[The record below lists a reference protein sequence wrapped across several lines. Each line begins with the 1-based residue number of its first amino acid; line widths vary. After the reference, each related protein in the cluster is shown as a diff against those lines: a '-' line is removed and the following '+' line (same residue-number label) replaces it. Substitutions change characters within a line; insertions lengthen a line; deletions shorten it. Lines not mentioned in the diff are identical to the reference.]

1 MKLSGL
7 TELATS
13 RDVVEMF
20 GGYNHNLRIANSD
33 FYDMENL
40 TSDAYPLMAT
50 RGKRGNVKE
59 FESSCE
65 GIIAKGKLA
74 YIDGKNLVY
83 GDMPHTIDNLL
94 DEEKLDGRK
103 RQLVS
108 YGAYLIIFPE
118 GIMFNTETGKID
130 YLEAHYESPTI
141 EDENGNK
148 VGSEVK
154 FEICT
159 LESSTNKEE
168 LVYDSQLDAP
178 ANPSNGDYWLDISS
192 TPNSLKM
199 YSSTSQMWVS
209 VPTCY
214 VKITATNIG
223 KQFEIYDGVTISGC
237 TAPGTDDLNNT
248 MVIWDKGEHYI
259 TVIGVLQEMQTQTD
273 TITVERKIPTMDFI
287 TESENRLWGCH
298 YGIID
303 DKPVNEIYACKLGD
317 AKNWNCFMGI
327 ASDSY
332 AVSLGS
338 DGVFTGAIT
347 LRGSPLFFKE
357 NCIHKI
363 YGNLPS
369 NYQVLTTNCRGV
381 QRGSEKSLAIVNE
394 VLFYKSATDVCAYDG
409 SMPSSVS
416 ENLGSVRYSDAVAGT
431 LDGKYY
437 ISMKDTSDKWN
448 LFVFD
453 TIKNMWHREDNTHV
467 KYFSTLGTDLYFVTD
482 DNKLMT
488 TTGTGDTKEGK
499 FKWFAETGSIGYSYP
514 DNKYLSK
521 LNVRMNLDIDSSVA
535 LYIQYDSFGEWERKW
550 TMNGMGT
557 KSFTIPIIPKR
568 CDHFKLRFEGE
579 GDCKIFSIAKVL
591 EMGSDV

>member
-59 FESSCE
+59 LSSCE

-74 YIDGKNLVY
+74 YLEGKKLVY
-83 GDMPHTIDNLL
+83 GDKEHVIDDLW
-94 DEEKLDGRK
+94 DEEKLNGRK

-108 YGAYLIIFPE
+108 FGAYLIIFPD
-118 GIMFNTETGKID
+118 GIMYDTVNDKWER
-130 YLEAHYESPTI
+130 LEAHYVSSGT
-141 EDENGNK
+141 
-148 VGSEVK
+148 VK
-154 FEICT
+154 FEMCNM
-159 LESSTNKEE
+159 ESST
-168 LVYDSQLDAP
+168 LTYVSQSEAP
-178 ANPSNGDYWLDISS
+178 ADPTNGQYWLDISS

-199 YSSTSQMWVS
+199 YSSTSQSWVS

-214 VKITATNIG
+214 VKITADRIG
-223 KQFEIYDGVTISGC
+223 EQFEIYDGVKISGC

-259 TVIGVLQEMQTQTD
+259 TVIGVIQGTQTQTD
-273 TITVERKIPTMDFI
+273 PIKVDREIPTMDFI

-317 AKNWNCFMGI
+317 AKNWNCFMKI

-332 AVSLGS
+332 VVSLGS

-357 NCIHKI
+357 NCIHKV

-416 ENLGSVRYSDAVAGT
+416 ENLGSERYSDAVAGT

-453 TIKNMWHREDNTHV
+453 TIKNIWHREDNTHV

-521 LNVRMNLDIDSSVA
+521 LNVRMSLDIDSSVA